1 MAVAERAFMQS
12 YENSEY
18 RYDYFSYS
26 QGNSEHRREE
36 AGEERKRI
44 KRTRERPQP
53 KTYTETNP
61 QGLTGK
67 ELRLLMA
74 VAVFV
79 GMLLIGVLVLNAY
92 AVNIQCN
99 INKLMKENMTME
111 NEIDTLNMKID
122 SSTSIEQI
130 ESYAMDELKMSYPK
144 SNQCIYLTKDAQV
157 ADNFSSMI
165 KEKAYE

>member
-74 VAVFV
+74 C
-79 GMLLIGVLVLNAY
+79 LLYTSHRFRYIRR
-92 AVNIQCN
+92 C
-99 INKLMKENMTME
+99 
-111 NEIDTLNMKID
+111 
-122 SSTSIEQI
+122 SSLLLECRH
-130 ESYAMDELKMSYPK
+130 
-144 SNQCIYLTKDAQV
+144 NR
-157 ADNFSSMI
+157 
-165 KEKAYE
+165 